1 MSSRFA
7 LGTFSGKDG
16 ARYPGLVVDDLV
28 HPLTDAPSVL
38 ALLED
43 WEAAFPRLQAQA
55 DQLKAS
61 GAQGTRMS
69 ELNVHP
75 PVDLPRNIFCTGA
88 NYRTHVIDIMVDQN
102 AGPPELDKEQR
113 RKWAA
118 DMMDTRA
125 REGSPYVF
133 VKAVSAVT
141 GPYDPIKIPPHVT
154 QPDWELELAVII
166 GKRAR
171 HVSREDAMKY
181 VAGYAVCNDVSARDW
196 IKRPDAAMMGADWL
210 ATKSPPTFFP
220 LGPVLVPAAFVP
232 DPMNLHIELKVEG
245 KVMQDESTADMIF
258 DIARQIEYLSKH
270 CELWPGDVIATGSPA
285 GNGTHHNRF
294 LKDGDLMEG
303 SIGDLGVLRNPII
316 NEPV

>member
-1 MSSRFA
+1 M
-7 LGTFSGKDG
+7 G
-16 ARYPGLVVDDLV
+16 ATKLKVKKSKRPDTVPKANRPKVLKSVDKV
-28 HPLTDAPSVL
+28 KTAGEKGV
-38 ALLED
+38 AI
-43 WEAAFPRLQAQA
+43 
-55 DQLKAS
+55 
-61 GAQGTRMS
+61 G

-88 NYRTHVIDIMVDQN
+88 NYRKHVIDIMVDQN
-102 AGPPELDKEQR
+102 AGPPDLTKEER

-141 GPYDPIKIPPHVT
+141 GPYDPIKIPPHVKN
-154 QPDWELELAVII
+154 PDWELELAVVI

-171 HVSREDAMKY
+171 HVSREDALKY

-196 IKRPDAAMMGADWL
+196 IQRPDAAMLGADWL

-220 LGPVLVPAAFVP
+220 FGPLLVPAAFVP
-232 DPMNLHIELKVEG
+232 NPMDLHIELKVEG
-245 KVMQDESTADMIF
+245 KVMQNESTADMIF
-258 DIARQIEYLSKH
+258 DIARQIEYISKH
-270 CELWPGDVIATGSPA
+270 TELWPGDVIATGSPA

-294 LKDGDLMEG
+294 LKHGDTMEG
-303 SIGDLGVLRNPII
+303 SIGDLGVQRNPII
-316 NEPV
+316 DEPV